1 MRNKALMLA
10 AAIAAVVLL
19 AVLAAIAGGLYVNRA
34 QLLDPPGMG
43 ARLGLYLRT
52 NSAETSSDPVLPEL
66 KPLILAAEH
75 ESALRAVSKT
85 ALELGWQGVVVDEA
99 NAQLRA
105 VIVSPLFRFRDDIQ
119 VHFLTHSADRTE
131 AVVRSSSRLGRGDLG
146 ANVRHIMKLRDALRR
161 RALLVEDDI

>member
-10 AAIAAVVLL
+10 ATIAAVVLL
-19 AVLAAIAGGLYVNRA
+19 AALAAIAGGLYANRA
-34 QLLDPPGMG
+34 QLLEPPGLG

-52 NSAETSSDPVLPEL
+52 NSAETSSAPVLPEL
-66 KPLILAAEH
+66 KPLILAVEH
-75 ESALRAVSKT
+75 ANALRAVSQT
-85 ALELGWQGVVVDEA
+85 ALELGWQEVVVDEA
-99 NAQLRA
+99 NVQLRA

-119 VHFLTHSADRTE
+119 VRIVPRSMDRTE

-161 RALLVEDDI
+161 SELLVEDDI